1 MTQFYSNSGT
11 ASSFDLSG
19 YQPMSIVYQL
29 RGTILRR
36 LKNGEKILPEIDGRS
51 ETKADVLRALLSG
64 AHPYLV
70 SEEGTGKTR
79 LARSLTGLL
88 PDVPVI
94 SGCPYHDD
102 PKWPRELLCP
112 RCRESKD
119 PIKEFGIELL
129 PGEKRFSRIQGNE
142 YTNEAKLLGLKDIQ
156 AIAQGKS
163 PSDPNVFT
171 GTGVFRANR
180 GILFIDEMPSI
191 RTKVQVLFH
200 PILEEKKAILE
211 EYSWEHPLDLILV
224 ATGNPRGFSHVN
236 EIPRP
241 LLDRLELIYM
251 ELPDEEVE
259 KEIILSETFD
269 ARRDTKG
276 DKSSEPVYPTPDE
289 VKRKVA
295 APWWILDTVNK
306 SVRYSRTCPN
316 VENKASIRATSRS
329 LEHTY
334 ASCELDGNTV
344 AHLRHAYFGLRLALR
359 GRLEIRADLIDY
371 EDTGRAGELVNVL
384 VSDFM
389 WNIFEDI
396 NENNSLY
403 GDTNWQILGKE
414 IDMLLADEGRMP
426 PDKLPHEIVEKYPE
440 LKKTINLL
448 KKMSSERVNFDR
460 VNDTEKTLYANEDSR
475 IRDELN
481 YSALEFLA
489 NIAIH
494 RGTLNE
500 AQTGA
505 LFIASKFRS

>member
-1 MTQFYSNSGT
+1 MKQSYNNERAT
-11 ASSFDLSG
+11 SSFDLDG
-19 YQPMSIVYQL
+19 YEPMSVVYQL

-36 LKNGEKILPEIDGRS
+36 LKNGEKVLPEIDGRS

-88 PDVPVI
+88 PDIPAI

-119 PIKEFGIELL
+119 PVKEFGIELL
-129 PGEKRFSRIQGNE
+129 SKEKRFSRIQGNE

-156 AIAQGKS
+156 AIAQGES
-163 PSDPNVFT
+163 PSDPKVFT

-180 GILFIDEMPSI
+180 GILFVDEMPSI

-259 KEIILSETFD
+259 KEIILSETFG
-269 ARRDTKG
+269 AGQGTKANVI
-276 DKSSEPVYPTPDE
+276 SEPVYPTMDE

-295 APWWILDTVNK
+295 APWWVLDIVNK

-334 ASCELDGNTV
+334 ASCELDGNV
-344 AHLRHAYFGLRLALR
+344 AANLRHAYFGLRLALR

-371 EDTGRAGELVNVL
+371 EDTERAAALVNEL

-389 WNIFEDI
+389 WNTFEDI
-396 NENNSLY
+396 KENNSLP
-403 GDTNWQILGKE
+403 GEINWQTLGKE
-414 IDMLLADEGRMP
+414 VESLLASEMRMP
-426 PDKLPHEIVEKYPE
+426 AGRLPQEIVEKYPE
-440 LKKTINLL
+440 TKKAINLL
-448 KKMSSERVNFDR
+448 KKMSSDQVNFDR
-460 VNDTEKTLYANEDSR
+460 VNSTEKKLYETENSQ
-475 IRDELN
+475 IKGELN
-481 YSALEFLA
+481 YSALEFLS

-494 RGTLNE
+494 RGNLNE
-500 AQTGA
+500 ARTGA

>member
-1 MTQFYSNSGT
+1 MTQSYTNGRT
-11 ASSFDLSG
+11 ASSFDLDG
-19 YQPMSIVYQL
+19 YKPLSVPYQL

-36 LKNGEKILPEIDGRS
+36 LKNGEDILPEIDGRS

-88 PDVPVI
+88 PDIPAI

-102 PKWPRELLCP
+102 PKWPRALMCP

-119 PIKEFGIELL
+119 PVKEFGIEFI
-129 PGEKRFSRIQGNE
+129 PREKRFSRIQGNE
-142 YTNEAKLLGLKDIQ
+142 YTNEAKLLGLKDIA
-156 AIAQGKS
+156 AIAQGES
-163 PSDPNVFT
+163 PSDPKVFT

-180 GILFIDEMPSI
+180 GILFVDEMPAI

-224 ATGNPRGFSHVN
+224 ATGNPRGYSHVN

-251 ELPDEEVE
+251 ELPDERVE
-259 KEIILSETFD
+259 KEIILSETFG
-269 ARRDTKG
+269 AEPNKNVNI
-276 DKSSEPVYPTPDE
+276 SSEPVYPTPDE

-295 APWWILDTVNK
+295 APWWVLDAVNK

-316 VENKASIRATSRS
+316 VENKASLRATSRS

-334 ASCELDGNTV
+334 ASCELDRNI
-344 AHLRHAYFGLRLALR
+344 AANLRHAYFGLRLALR

-371 EDTGRAGELVNVL
+371 EDTGRAAGLVSEL

-389 WNIFEDI
+389 WNIFEDMKERSNLPGEI
-396 NENNSLY
+396 
-403 GDTNWQILGKE
+403 NWQTLGKE
-414 IDMLLADEGRMP
+414 IESLLTGEAGMP
-426 PDKLPHEIVEKYPE
+426 TGWLPHEIVEKYPE
-440 LKKTINLL
+440 LKRSVILL
-448 KKMSSERVNFDR
+448 RKMAPTQVDFDR
-460 VNDTEKTLYANEDSR
+460 VNGVEKTLYESEDTQVR
-475 IRDELN
+475 GELN

-489 NIAIH
+489 NIAVH
-494 RGTLNE
+494 RGTLNP
-500 AQTGA
+500 ARTGP
-505 LFIASKFRS
+505 LFIAAKYRG